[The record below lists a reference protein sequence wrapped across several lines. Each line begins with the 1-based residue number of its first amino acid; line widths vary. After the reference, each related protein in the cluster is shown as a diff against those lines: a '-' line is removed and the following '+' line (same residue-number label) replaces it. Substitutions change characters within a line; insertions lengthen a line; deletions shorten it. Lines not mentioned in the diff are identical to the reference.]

1 MNKITKAVIACGGWS
16 TRFLPTVKTYAK
28 QLVPILDKPQ
38 IHYVVEELIG
48 AGITDIAIVQRQG
61 EETLQ
66 KHFTPDQE
74 LNEYLEKTGK
84 TESLAGLNNIL
95 SKVKFTFLPQ
105 TPNFPYGNGTPILVA
120 KDFIGQDSFF
130 YLWGDDMTIEDKP
143 GNFLLHM
150 VDVWQQTQ
158 AKAVISTFQVPWE
171 EVDRY
176 GTMRYKKDST
186 VPYQIEDIPEKL
198 PRDQAPSNFINAARF
213 IVPASIIPILENL
226 EIDRGELW
234 FVNAV
239 SVLAKS
245 NIVVTA
251 NYADANAQ
259 WSTTGD
265 PQNWLKT
272 NLKLAK
278 NNPKFASILDSIK

>member
-1 MNKITKAVIACGGWS
+1 MKITKAVIACGGWS

-130 YLWGDDMTIEDKP
+130 YLWGDDMTIEDTP
-143 GNFLLHM
+143 GKFLLRM
-150 VDVWQQTQ
+150 VNVWQQTQ

-186 VPYQIEDIPEKL
+186 VPNQIEDIPEKL

-245 NIVVTA
+245 DIVVTA
-251 NYADANAQ
+251 NYADVKAQ

>member
-1 MNKITKAVIACGGWS
+1 MKITKAVIACGGWS

-48 AGITDIAIVQRQG
+48 AGITDIAIIQRQG

-66 KHFTPDQE
+66 KHFTPDPE
-74 LNEYLEKTGK
+74 LNDYLEKTGK

-130 YLWGDDMTIEDKP
+130 YLWGDDMTIEDTP
-143 GNFLLHM
+143 GNFLTYM

-186 VPYQIEDIPEKL
+186 VPHQIEDIPEKL

-245 NIVVTA
+245 DIVVTA